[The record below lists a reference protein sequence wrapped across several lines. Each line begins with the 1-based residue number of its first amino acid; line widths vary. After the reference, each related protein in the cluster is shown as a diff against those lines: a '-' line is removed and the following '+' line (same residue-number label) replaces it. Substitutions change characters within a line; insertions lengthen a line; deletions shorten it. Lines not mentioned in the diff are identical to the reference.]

1 MGKIRIRS
9 LVLISVIFCI
19 MLENLFY
26 AIPILSPLGAM
37 YEFMPF
43 VYVFLALACY
53 FSGHIRKTISPYCK
67 KINKFLLIIFLLVFI
82 ESMYTIA
89 FGGITFEEVMVS
101 SESYL
106 KLLLVYPIIYILCM
120 YGENRTNLYI
130 SVILCT
136 MICYCAYIA
145 IVFNQTGVNLNQ
157 MLIYNEHRLR
167 GGTIRIQSIALL
179 WFAIPICFNEFLHT
193 KQKVNKIFFG
203 SVSLGSLCYFI
214 YINQSRSHYIALI
227 AMMIVMYFCKERR
240 SKRQLL
246 LVIIGAICAV
256 GVFNSQFFQEFLFT
270 FSTSYSESTTTER
283 IVIIADLNNAV
294 RRMPLGYLFGMGIRN
309 TAEING
315 VVRWFMD
322 IGLLGDFFNTG
333 ILSLVLFGYMVTRLL
348 KNAKILKVINNKDR
362 TFLLGI
368 AAYLL
373 AGIPGYTVLP
383 YTRIFSI
390 PFIVAYCEYLGM
402 KVYRL
407 EECTDDN
414 QK

>member
-1 MGKIRIRS
+1 
-9 LVLISVIFCI
+9 
-19 MLENLFY
+19 
-26 AIPILSPLGAM
+26 
-37 YEFMPF
+37 
-43 VYVFLALACY
+43 
-53 FSGHIRKTISPYCK
+53 
-67 KINKFLLIIFLLVFI
+67 
-82 ESMYTIA
+82 
-89 FGGITFEEVMVS
+89 
-101 SESYL
+101 
-106 KLLLVYPIIYILCM
+106 
-120 YGENRTNLYI
+120 
-130 SVILCT
+130 
-136 MICYCAYIA
+136 
-145 IVFNQTGVNLNQ
+145 
-157 MLIYNEHRLR
+157 
-167 GGTIRIQSIALL
+167 
-179 WFAIPICFNEFLHT
+179 
-193 KQKVNKIFFG
+193 
-203 SVSLGSLCYFI
+203 
-214 YINQSRSHYIALI
+214 
-227 AMMIVMYFCKERR
+227 MMIVMYFCKERR
-240 SKRQLL
+240 GKRQLL
-246 LVIIGAICAV
+246 LVIIGTIGAIAV
-256 GVFNSQFFQEFLFT
+256 INSQFFQEFLFT

-283 IVIIADLNNAV
+283 ILIIADLNNAV

-309 TAEING
+309 TAVING

-402 KVYRL
+402 KEYRL